1 MIIIR
6 NIMDLLNKRIEQLE
20 LRDKNNMRKDLI
32 LLNFKEKKENQKLA
46 LKNFNIT
53 SESLSPKHD
62 LM

>member
-32 LLNFKEKKENQKLA
+32 LLMFKEKKENQKLA

-53 SESLSPKHD
+53 IRYFPRE
-62 LM
+62 